1 MPRPARVVG
10 MSNPE
15 NSSPEQPDS
24 ERIIRVLFIVALGAI
39 VFLMVYS
46 MTELGRL
53 RPYSFTLG
61 VCATFF
67 GRQLPGSARRIFWT
81 TPAYFVVERIGLVC
95 AGLCVVTSMVSA
107 LVPLP
112 DNMTAYRHSMM
123 TTSVLAI
130 VTMVI
135 FFYLRRKAR

>member
-1 MPRPARVVG
+1 

-15 NSSPEQPDS
+15 NPSSERPDS
-24 ERIIRVLFIVALGAI
+24 ERIIRVLFIVALVAI

-53 RPYSFTLG
+53 RTGSFTLA
-61 VCATFF
+61 VCATTF
-67 GRQLPGSARRIFWT
+67 GMQLPGSARRIFAT
-81 TPAYFVVERIGLVC
+81 TPALLRIEHIGLVC
-95 AGLCVVTSMVSA
+95 AGLCVVTAMVSA
-107 LVPLP
+107 FVPLT
-112 DNMTAYRHSMM
+112 DDLTAYRHSMM
-123 TTSVLAI
+123 TTSVLSI

>member
-1 MPRPARVVG
+1 
-10 MSNPE
+10 MSNPK
-15 NSSPEQPDS
+15 NSSPERPDS
-24 ERIIRVLFIVALGAI
+24 ERIIRVLFIVALGTI

-46 MTELGRL
+46 MTELGYL
-53 RPYSFTLG
+53 RTSSFTLG
-61 VCATFF
+61 VCATTF
-67 GRQLPGSARRIFWT
+67 GMQLPGAARRIFWT

>member
-1 MPRPARVVG
+1 

-15 NSSPEQPDS
+15 NSSTDRPES
-24 ERIIRVLFIVALGAI
+24 ERMIRALFIVALITI
-39 VFLMVYS
+39 VCLMVYS
-46 MTELGRL
+46 MAELGRL
-53 RPYSFTLG
+53 RTSSFTLG
-61 VCATFF
+61 VCATTL
-67 GRQLPGSARRIFWT
+67 GGQLPGAARRIFAT

>member
-1 MPRPARVVG
+1 

-15 NSSPEQPDS
+15 NSSPERPEIEQ
-24 ERIIRVLFIVALGAI
+24 IIRAVFIVALIAI
-39 VFLMVYS
+39 LCLMLYS
-46 MTELGRL
+46 MTELGYL
-53 RPYSFTLG
+53 RTSSFTLG

-67 GRQLPGSARRIFWT
+67 GAQLPGAARRIFWT

-112 DNMTAYRHSMM
+112 DNMTAYRHSML
-123 TTSVLAI
+123 TTCVLAV

-135 FFYLRRKAR
+135 FFFLRRKAR

>member
-1 MPRPARVVG
+1 

-15 NSSPEQPDS
+15 NSSPERPDS
-24 ERIIRVLFIVALGAI
+24 ERIIRVLFIVALGTI

-46 MTELGRL
+46 MTELGHL
-53 RPYSFTLG
+53 RPSSFTLG
-61 VCATFF
+61 ICATTF

-130 VTMVI
+130 VTMGC

>member
-1 MPRPARVVG
+1 

-15 NSSPEQPDS
+15 NSSPERPDS
-24 ERIIRVLFIVALGAI
+24 ERMIRVLFIVALIAI

-53 RPYSFTLG
+53 RTHSFTLG
-61 VCATFF
+61 VCATTL
-67 GRQLPGSARRIFWT
+67 GMQLPGAARRIFWT
-81 TPAYFVVERIGLVC
+81 TPAYFIVERIGLVC

-112 DNMTAYRHSMM
+112 DNMTAYRHS
-123 TTSVLAI
+123 TLTSCVLA
-130 VTMVI
+130 VVAMGCL
-135 FFYLRRKAR
+135 FYLRRKAR

>member
-1 MPRPARVVG
+1 
-10 MSNPE
+10 MSNPN
-15 NSSPEQPDS
+15 NSSPECPDS
-24 ERIIRVLFIVALGAI
+24 ERIIRVLFIVALIAI

-53 RPYSFTLG
+53 RTSSFTLG
-61 VCATFF
+61 ICATFF

-95 AGLCVVTSMVSA
+95 AGLCVVTAMVSA
-107 LVPLP
+107 FVPLT
-112 DNMTAYRHSMM
+112 DDLTAYRHSMM

>member
-1 MPRPARVVG
+1 

-15 NSSPEQPDS
+15 NSSPDRPES
-24 ERIIRVLFIVALGAI
+24 ERMIRAVFFVAFIAI

-53 RPYSFTLG
+53 RTSSFILG
-61 VCATFF
+61 FGAITF
-67 GRQLPGSARRIFWT
+67 GAQLPGAARRIFWT

-95 AGLCVVTSMVSA
+95 AGLCVVTAMVSA
-107 LVPLP
+107 FVPLTRE
-112 DNMTAYRHSMM
+112 MTAYRYSML
-123 TTSVLAI
+123 TTCVLGV

>member
-1 MPRPARVVG
+1 MP
-10 MSNPE
+10 NPE
-15 NSSPEQPDS
+15 NSSPERPEIEQ
-24 ERIIRVLFIVALGAI
+24 IIRALFIVALITI

-53 RPYSFTLG
+53 RTHSFTLG
-61 VCATFF
+61 VCATTL
-67 GRQLPGSARRIFWT
+67 GMQLPGAARRIFAT
-81 TPAYFVVERIGLVC
+81 TPAYFIVERIGLIC
-95 AGLCVVTSMVSA
+95 AGLCIVTAMVSA
-107 LVPLP
+107 FVPLT
-112 DNMTAYRHSMM
+112 DDLTAYRHSMM

>member
-1 MPRPARVVG
+1 

-15 NSSPEQPDS
+15 NSSPERPEIEQ
-24 ERIIRVLFIVALGAI
+24 IIRAVFIVALI
-39 VFLMVYS
+39 TILCLMLYS
-46 MTELGRL
+46 ITELGHL
-53 RPYSFTLG
+53 RTSSFTLG
-61 VCATFF
+61 VCATTF
-67 GRQLPGSARRIFWT
+67 GMQLPGAARRIFWT

-95 AGLCVVTSMVSA
+95 AGLCVVTAMVSA
-107 LVPLP
+107 FVPLT
-112 DNMTAYRHSMM
+112 DDLTAYRHSMM

>member
-1 MPRPARVVG
+1 

-15 NSSPEQPDS
+15 NPSPERPDS
-24 ERIIRVLFIVALGAI
+24 ERIIRVLFIVALGTI

-46 MTELGRL
+46 MTELGHL
-53 RPYSFTLG
+53 RPSSFTLG
-61 VCATFF
+61 ICATTF

-112 DNMTAYRHSMM
+112 DNMTAYRHSTL
-123 TTSVLAI
+123 TTCVLVV
-130 VTMVI
+130 VTMGC

>member
-1 MPRPARVVG
+1 

-15 NSSPEQPDS
+15 NSSPERPDS
-24 ERIIRVLFIVALGAI
+24 ERIIRVLFIVALVAI

-53 RPYSFTLG
+53 RTSSFILG
-61 VCATFF
+61 ICATTF
-67 GRQLPGSARRIFWT
+67 GGQLPGAARRIFWT

-95 AGLCVVTSMVSA
+95 AGLCVVTAMVSA
-107 LVPLP
+107 FVPLP
-112 DNMTAYRHSMM
+112 DDMTAYRYSMM

>member
-1 MPRPARVVG
+1 MP
-10 MSNPE
+10 NPE
-15 NSSPEQPDS
+15 NSSPKRPEIEQ
-24 ERIIRVLFIVALGAI
+24 IIRVVFIVALFA
-39 VFLMVYS
+39 VLFLMVYS
-46 MTELGRL
+46 MSELGRL
-53 RPYSFTLG
+53 RTSSFTLAI
-61 VCATFF
+61 CATFF

-112 DNMTAYRHSMM
+112 DNMTAYRHSTL
-123 TTSVLAI
+123 TTCVLVV
-130 VTMVI
+130 VTMGC

>member
-1 MPRPARVVG
+1 

-15 NSSPEQPDS
+15 NPSSERPDS
-24 ERIIRVLFIVALGAI
+24 ERIIRVLFIVALVAI

-53 RPYSFTLG
+53 RTSSFTLG
-61 VCATFF
+61 ICATFF
-67 GRQLPGSARRIFWT
+67 GKQLPGSARRIFWT
-81 TPAYFVVERIGLVC
+81 TPAYFIVERIGLVC
-95 AGLCVVTSMVSA
+95 AGLCVVTAMVSA
-107 LVPLP
+107 FVPLT
-112 DNMTAYRHSMM
+112 DDLTAYRHSMM
-123 TTSVLAI
+123 TTSVLSI

>member
-1 MPRPARVVG
+1 

-15 NSSPEQPDS
+15 NPSPERPDS

-53 RPYSFTLG
+53 RTSSFTLAI
-61 VCATFF
+61 CATFF

-112 DNMTAYRHSMM
+112 DNMTAYRHSTL
-123 TTSVLAI
+123 TTCVLVV
-130 VTMVI
+130 VTMGC

>member
-1 MPRPARVVG
+1 

-15 NSSPEQPDS
+15 NPSTDRPEIEQ
-24 ERIIRVLFIVALGAI
+24 IIRAVFIVAFIAI

-53 RPYSFTLG
+53 RTSSFTLG
-61 VCATFF
+61 FCATFF
-67 GRQLPGSARRIFWT
+67 GAQLPGAARRIFWT

>member
-1 MPRPARVVG
+1 

-15 NSSPEQPDS
+15 NSSPERPEIEQ
-24 ERIIRVLFIVALGAI
+24 IIRILFIVALGAI

-53 RPYSFTLG
+53 RTSSFTLG
-61 VCATFF
+61 ICATFF
-67 GRQLPGSARRIFWT
+67 GMQLPGAARRIFWT
-81 TPAYFVVERIGLVC
+81 TPAYFIVERIGLVC

-112 DNMTAYRHSMM
+112 DNMTAYRHSML
-123 TTSVLAI
+123 TTCVLAVI
-130 VTMVI
+130 TMVI

>member
-46 MTELGRL
+46 MTELGYL
-53 RPYSFTLG
+53 RTSSFTLG
-61 VCATFF
+61 VCATTF
-67 GRQLPGSARRIFWT
+67 GMQLPGAARRIFWT
-81 TPAYFVVERIGLVC
+81 TPAYFIVERIGLVC
-95 AGLCVVTSMVSA
+95 AGLCVVTAMVSA
-107 LVPLP
+107 FVPLT
-112 DNMTAYRHSMM
+112 DDLTAYRHSMM

>member
-1 MPRPARVVG
+1 

-15 NSSPEQPDS
+15 NSSPERPEIEQ
-24 ERIIRVLFIVALGAI
+24 IIRVVFVVALFA
-39 VFLMVYS
+39 VLFLMVYS
-46 MTELGRL
+46 MSELGHL
-53 RPYSFTLG
+53 RTSSFTLG
-61 VCATFF
+61 VCATTF
-67 GRQLPGSARRIFWT
+67 GMQLPGAARRIFWT

-112 DNMTAYRHSMM
+112 DNMMAYRHSMM

>member
-1 MPRPARVVG
+1 

-15 NSSPEQPDS
+15 NSSPERPEIEQ
-24 ERIIRVLFIVALGAI
+24 IIRAVFIVALIAI
-39 VFLMVYS
+39 LCLMLYS
-46 MTELGRL
+46 MTELGYL
-53 RPYSFTLG
+53 RTSSFTLG
-61 VCATFF
+61 VCATTF
-67 GRQLPGSARRIFWT
+67 GMQLPGAARRIFWT

-95 AGLCVVTSMVSA
+95 AGLCVVTAMVSA
-107 LVPLP
+107 FVPLP
-112 DNMTAYRHSMM
+112 DDMTAYRYSMM